1 MVSKALRIASQE
13 IYSTADERELF
24 PVSPDGRGIVQ
35 VGDAVSVA
43 ILKIVN
49 LKELTQKETAT
60 AYLRV
65 VHMAFYAPEKILL
78 ASDREPKV
86 TLSLSDISKTTKPMT
101 WNWREECGY
110 KELCPKTD
118 VRSTGPMISGTWAA
132 LLPLS
137 RSGGVPGC
145 YCGWRGAFSVLQP
158 PLTQNRRHLIAGR
171 HNALSP
177 TRPSSSGSRCA

>member
-1 MVSKALRIASQE
+1 MRAIFLLWAVLLGASVRRQEQGITDPCSVIKNDPYEVGMVSKALRIASQE

-86 TLSLSDISKTTKPMT
+86 TLSLL
-101 WNWREECGY
+101 GY
-110 KELCPKTD
+110 LQDHETDDLELERRIAGHKELCPKTD
-118 VRSTGPMISGTWAA
+118 VRSTGPMISGTW
-132 LLPLS
+132 LPS
-137 RSGGVPGC
+137 CR
-145 YCGWRGAFSVLQP
+145 
-158 PLTQNRRHLIAGR
+158 
-171 HNALSP
+171 
-177 TRPSSSGSRCA
+177 